1 MLKEKF
7 SAFVETQI
15 NLAAQGIVNNK
26 SAKRDDVGFGQLGF
40 YLALRRWL
48 QGKSSA
54 EDIGLFD
61 AVNDSLQALQ
71 LLKSGE
77 AFLARL
83 KMTEPLGDSVI
94 IVDDTSLQK
103 WVAQDDA
110 PMLVE
115 FSQPG
120 VNEFGEP
127 DKSAKTG
134 EIMDRLAKDYAGKV
148 RFLRAPMAACAASAE
163 KYAVTSVPA
172 VLFLKNNQVAES
184 VIDFHLV
191 TWYRQKIESLWAVMP
206 V

>member
-1 MLKEKF
+1 MLKEDF
-7 SAFVETQI
+7 AAFVETQI
-15 NLAAQGIVNNK
+15 NEAAQGIATNK
-26 SAKRDDVGFGQLGF
+26 SVKRDDVGFGQLGF

-48 QGKSSA
+48 LGQSSA

-61 AVNDSLQALQ
+61 AMNDSLQALQ

-77 AFLARL
+77 SFLARL
-83 KMTEPLGDSVI
+83 KMTEPPGDSVI

-103 WVAQDDA
+103 WVVQDDA

-191 TWYRQKIESLWAVMP
+191 TWYRQKIESLWSIEP